1 MCLYKR
7 LSAWNNTEIIRI
19 WKIESAYPCQQC
31 KQYQKCQKC
40 QQCKQRIKRCYPH
53 LWRYFFLCREGWRKW
68 WTFSPFLEPL
78 WKMSK
83 GQKQWGLVAQYA
95 RSHQLQ
101 LRQDEQNYKS
111 KIKNVTKCQYIW
123 LISFFWISGEFSL
136 WRTPT
141 YVNIVWS
148 NVIMISTSKKI
159 TSLAKEAAF
168 TCKKWLWM
176 PESRN
181 WDHTIQ
187 KFSILPIILAIWWI
201 WLWFDVNI
209 SFGWPSG

>member
-101 LRQDEQNYKS
+101 LRQDEQNYES
-111 KIKNVTKCQYIW
+111 KMKNVRKCQYIW
-123 LISFFWISGEFSL
+123 LIIWIKYLNKFDFIWFLFFNFRWVSFLKNPNLCEYNLGEC
-136 WRTPT
+136 
-141 YVNIVWS
+141 NH
-148 NVIMISTSKKI
+148 
-159 TSLAKEAAF
+159 
-168 TCKKWLWM
+168 
-176 PESRN
+176 
-181 WDHTIQ
+181 D
-187 KFSILPIILAIWWI
+187 
-201 WLWFDVNI
+201 
-209 SFGWPSG
+209 